1 MTNMGKRQEGRHMLG
16 GNWSVKGDLK
26 IMKMG

>member
-1 MTNMGKRQEGRHMLG
+1 MNTGKRQEGRHMLG
-16 GNWSVKGDLK
+16 ENWSVKGHLK

>member
-1 MTNMGKRQEGRHMLG
+1 MSMGKRQEGRRMLK